1 MEAPLETETLT
12 PGDRSAQSTAV
23 PTPDELAPLFPQ
35 LEIMECLGRG
45 GMGVVYKARQK
56 ALDRFVALK
65 LLAPERVSD
74 PAFSS
79 RFEKEALALAKL
91 SHPNIVTVHDFGS
104 VGDGEAHRFYLIME
118 FVDGV
123 NLRQAMTAGRFT
135 PEQGLAI
142 VPPVCEALQYA
153 HEQGIVHRDIKP
165 ENLLLDREGRVKI
178 ADFGIAKMVGEVAG
192 LQTVSASQGTHSFVG
207 GTPRY
212 MAPEQASDPTHV
224 DHRADIYSLGAVLY
238 ELLTGEAPNGA
249 LEPPSHRAK
258 MDVRLDEV
266 VLRALASTPE
276 LRFQTAGEFR
286 TQLETVVS
294 AAPRRLTSPDT
305 GISPPQHRSRSNG
318 CMRFFVAMIALL
330 VAIAAGLYF
339 TWQASYGTNPSTPSP
354 NEAERLVLA
363 ELVTPSAAF
372 PTTAISLVIVGFVI
386 LVLSLPLIL
395 RKVPMNALYGA
406 RIPASFA
413 SEENWYAINAY
424 AGRQLAKGSVAV
436 ILTGLVGV
444 FIPWHRQDSYTFWAI
459 GIVLASVLIPAFQM
473 IGLGKWGASIPPN
486 RSRGHKLF
494 MSILLAVPV
503 ALFIKTFV
511 LESFVVKGPAAEPE
525 IPHGSYVLALKLRAN
540 FHPGDI
546 IIYRN
551 QDNHHWTGRVQGA
564 TKGRLLIERRINAP
578 LIDVKISDVDGKII
592 SVLWRTSRTQRARS
606 LPTDGGGDPDAA
618 PGA

>member
-1 MEAPLETETLT
+1 MEAPLETETMA
-12 PGDRSAQSTAV
+12 PGDRPTSPTTV

-74 PAFSS
+74 PAFSA

-104 VGDGEAHRFYLIME
+104 VGVGDERRFYLVME

-123 NLRQAMTAGRFT
+123 NLRQAMSAGRFT
-135 PEQGLAI
+135 PEQALAT

-178 ADFGIAKMVGEVAG
+178 ADFGIAKMIGDSLPTA
-192 LQTVSASQGTHSFVG
+192 TDSAVPGTHSFVG

-212 MAPEQASDPTHV
+212 MAPEQSGDPGHV
-224 DHRADIYSLGAVLY
+224 DHRVDIYSLGAVLY

-249 LEPPSHRAK
+249 LEPPSHRVK
-258 MDVRLDEV
+258 IDVRLDEV
-266 VLRALASTPE
+266 VLRALEKSPE

-286 TQLETVVS
+286 TQLETVASTALKQSIPPKPVES
-294 AAPRRLTSPDT
+294 PTSHQ
-305 GISPPQHRSRSNG
+305 GWKKG
-318 CMRFFVAMIALL
+318 CIRFMVAMIGVF
-330 VAIAAGLYF
+330 VAIVAGLYF
-339 TWQASYGTNPSTPSP
+339 TWHASHEPHSSPSK
-354 NEAERLVLA
+354 EAERVIPA
-363 ELVTPSAAF
+363 VVVTPADAF
-372 PTTAISLVIVGFVI
+372 PTMGVSFILVGLVI
-386 LVLSLPLIL
+386 LVLCVPLIL

-424 AGRQLAKGSVAV
+424 AGRQLAKGS
-436 ILTGLVGV
+436 ILVVVTGLIGLFV
-444 FIPWHRQDSYTFWAI
+444 PLHRQEPYIFWAI
-459 GIVLASVLIPAFQM
+459 GIVLASVLTPAFQM
-473 IGLGKWGASIPPN
+473 IGLGKKGASIPPN
-486 RSRGHKLF
+486 RSRGHRLF
-494 MSILLAVPV
+494 MSLLLAIPI

-511 LESFVVKGPAAEPE
+511 LESFVVKGQAAEPE
-525 IPHGSYVLALKLRAN
+525 IPQGSYVLAMKLRSD
-540 FHPGDI
+540 FHQGDI
-546 IIYRN
+546 IIYR
-551 QDNHHWTGRVQGA
+551 DSTHTHLTGRVQGA
-564 TKGRLLIERRINAP
+564 KDGHLLIERQFNAP
-578 LIDVKISDVDGKII
+578 LIEVKLSDVDGKII
-592 SVLWRTSRTQRARS
+592 SVLWRTSGTQEEPS
-606 LPTDGGGDPDAA
+606 LPASNDKTVNSPPVD
-618 PGA
+618 